1 MMLESVLSAASAAR
15 SRFDRF
21 RLKRRLENLRAAG
34 MHIGQGVNMPA
45 STWIDASHAHL
56 ISIGDWC
63 GFGEQCLILAH
74 DAQVAE
80 FLDVRLIDRV
90 VLHESSH
97 FGSRTVI
104 LPGVEVGPRTLIGA
118 NSVVSRSL
126 PPDTVC
132 AGTPA
137 RVLCTLDEYLAK
149 HRKRLARGPQFPWSE
164 YNPDVLTA
172 ARRAEVVAALANGP
186 AYLKGGFSAELEGA
200 GGTQRTPRNGDA
212 RPYGM
217 QWLAARQRDAS
228 CRNT

>member
-1 MMLESVLSAASAAR
+1 MLESVLSRASTAR
-15 SRFDRF
+15 GRFERF

-34 MHIGQGVNMPA
+34 MSIGQGVNMPA

-56 ISIGDWC
+56 ITIGDWC

-74 DAQVAE
+74 DAQMSE
-80 FLDVRLIDRV
+80 FLDARLIDRV

-104 LPGVEVGPRTLIGA
+104 LPGVEVGPRTLVGA

-132 AGTPA
+132 AGAPA
-137 RVLCTLDEYLAK
+137 RVLCTLDEYLDK
-149 HRKRLARGPQFPWSE
+149 HRARLACGPRFPWKD
-164 YNPDVLTA
+164 YNPDALTA
-172 ARRAEVVAALANGP
+172 ARRAEIVAAVQNGR
-186 AYLKGGFSAELEGA
+186 AYLTGGFSAELEGK
-200 GGTQRTPRNGDA
+200 GGTQRTPRTASA

-228 CRNT
+228 WRNT

>member
-1 MMLESVLSAASAAR
+1 MIMESVLNAASVAR
-15 SRFDRF
+15 GRFERF
-21 RLKRRLENLRAAG
+21 RLKRRLENLKAAG
-34 MHIGQGVNMPA
+34 MTIGQGVNMPA

-74 DAQVAE
+74 DAQMAE
-80 FLDVRLIDRV
+80 FLDVRMLNRV
-90 VLHESSH
+90 VLHESCH

-104 LPGVEVGPRTLIGA
+104 LPGVEVGPRTLVGA

-132 AGTPA
+132 AGAPA
-137 RVLCTLDEYLAK
+137 RVLCTLDEYLAR
-149 HRKRLARGPQFPWSE
+149 HRERMRQAVEFPWAD

-172 ARRAEVVAALANGP
+172 ARRAEIEAAVQAGHP
-186 AYLKGGFSAELEGA
+186 AYLRGGFSEELKGA
-200 GGTQRTPRNGDA
+200 GGTQRTPMGGDA

-217 QWLAARQRDAS
+217 EWLQGRQRDAS
-228 CRNT
+228 

>member
-1 MMLESVLSAASAAR
+1 MLESVLSLASTAR
-15 SRFDRF
+15 GRFERF

-34 MHIGQGVNMPA
+34 MSIGQGVNMPA

-56 ISIGDWC
+56 IHIGDWC

-74 DAQVAE
+74 DAQMSE
-80 FLDVRLIDRV
+80 FLDARLIDRV

-104 LPGVEVGPRTLIGA
+104 LPGVEVGPRTLVGA

-132 AGTPA
+132 AGAPA
-137 RVLCTLDEYLAK
+137 RVLCTLDEYLDK
-149 HRKRLARGPQFPWSE
+149 HRARLASGPTFPWND

-172 ARRAEVVAALANGP
+172 ARRAEIVAAVQSGR
-186 AYLKGGFSAELEGA
+186 AYLTGGFSAELEGG
-200 GGTQRTPRNGDA
+200 GGTQRTPRTDTA

-228 CRNT
+228 WRNT